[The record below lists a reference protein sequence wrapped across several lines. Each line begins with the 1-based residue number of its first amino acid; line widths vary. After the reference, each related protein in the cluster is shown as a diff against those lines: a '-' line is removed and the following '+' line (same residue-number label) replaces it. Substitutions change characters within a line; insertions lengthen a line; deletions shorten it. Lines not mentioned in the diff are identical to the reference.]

1 MEAEAAKDDKA
12 AKRYDDRLGFLT
24 PILKGFL
31 TERGI
36 EAASMGMQVYGG
48 HGYILENK
56 QEQIARDVRIAALWE
71 GTTGIQALDLLG
83 RKIMLSK
90 LVPINQHC
98 ARLRGDAIAAIR
110 SGATKAVRAHGFT
123 LLRHALEWQMATYRV
138 AGRASRNKDA
148 IGVASYDYLM
158 YAGYITMGQHW
169 LKMELAAAAAL
180 AAGSKAPLPREFYEA
195 KARTAAFYFDHVL
208 PRTSSHKI
216 SMFTPIDSVMGLSDK
231 HFSFDHAL

>member
-12 AKRYDDRLGFLT
+12 AKAFDDRLGFLT

-36 EAASMGMQVYGG
+36 EAASLGMQVYGG
-48 HGYILENK
+48 HGYIMENK

-83 RKIMLSK
+83 RKIMMQK
-90 LVPINQHC
+90 LGPINQHC

-110 SGATKAVRAHGFT
+110 DGASTAVKRHGLS
-123 LLRHALEWQMATYRV
+123 LLWHALSWQVATYRIAALAAV
-138 AGRASRNKDA
+138 NKDY

-158 YAGYITMGQHW
+158 YAGYVTMGAHW
-169 LKMELAAAAAL
+169 LKMEQAAAAA
-180 AAGSKAPLPREFYEA
+180 AAGGKGPLPKEFYAA
-195 KARTAAFYFDHVL
+195 KQATAAFYFDHLL
-208 PRTSSHKI
+208 PRTGAHMAA
-216 SMFTPIDSVMGLSDK
+216 MFTPLASVMGLSEK
-231 HFSFDHAL
+231 HFSHDHALH